1 MRSCISW
8 VCLTTHLLVDFPLT
22 FYILG
27 HISYKYII
35 QTWLRWRPTDPRA
48 GASSHQ
54 QLIHLIPW
62 PVQNVTLS
70 RWATVW
76 TRGESSAT
84 LSLSHFLECP
94 WCLFLLGAFSAPFC
108 LLKYSSI
115 YPHLQPHVHG
125 IPSLCSARFF
135 PSWLA
140 VSFSFQLQS

>member
-1 MRSCISW
+1 M
-8 VCLTTHLLVDFPLT
+8 H
-22 FYILG
+22 ILG
-27 HISYKYII
+27 LSYH
-35 QTWLRWRPTDPRA
+35 TSLGWLSSRFLHSRPYFLQIHYTDVAKLETYGPRA

-62 PVQNVTLS
+62 PIQKVTFS
-70 RWATVW
+70 RWATMW
-76 TRGESSAT
+76 TRGESSAM

-125 IPSLCSARFF
+125 IPSLCSTRFF

-140 VSFSFQLQS
+140 ISFSFQLQS